1 MGKTAKGLLTKFS
14 TGGDLFAHRVQLL
27 FVNTM
32 RLFLVGMVIFALGSW
47 LMIYAWVSKYE
58 WYVFCK
64 TVFARLLVL
73 AHWPEFSL
81 HFVPHEGGQAINTT
95 AAALAKYLLET
106 AELAG
111 NFHHVIWYFGIAACI
126 AIAAMIGLIVF
137 YVRYGHAAHSDSFLR
152 GQVLVDAKVLAKQV
166 KNPSPIKIAGVA
178 IPLDLLP
185 RNILAVGSMGTGKT
199 QVIDQIIE
207 DARRWKKKMVIY
219 DKTGEF
225 TQSFF
230 RPGIDVLLSPMDA
243 RCADW
248 SLFTDLRKIS
258 DTAMVSTFFVPENK
272 HSNDPIWDNAAR
284 MLLEDLIT
292 IVRNDGGSMSDIKHI
307 ITQYPLE
314 ELSGLFKR
322 HNAASSGT
330 INPENAKGS
339 ESVRLTLISQPAV
352 RFFSF
357 FDKTDASFSIR
368 EFIRRDDDACLFLV
382 SSSTQHHVAKPF
394 ISAWLELALAEAM
407 SMPPSTDIRLMFILD
422 ELASL
427 SRLKALDIAF
437 TEARKYGIV
446 SAVGIQNLS
455 QLDEIY
461 GEDLTRVFVAN
472 LQNKL
477 VLRTEEES
485 SARRMADTL
494 GKEEVEEINESQSF
508 GVAAS
513 RDGTHLGGKRAERH
527 LVTPSEIMVLP
538 DMTGYLKIA
547 GSHPIAKVSFE
558 YKARPAHV
566 EGYIEREGL
575 NLAAPL
581 PVLPATAG
589 KLSQAAVAGPRQAA
603 PVPHPPDTAPAR
615 SIPARIRTVPIPRP
629 PDPEPS
635 LPGMSARLPGMIPRG
650 PAPVQ
655 PVPIQPVPIQ
665 PASPPVQIASAPLQ
679 DEMW

>member
-1 MGKTAKGLLTKFS
+1 MAKIEKGLLTKFS

-32 RLFLVGMVIFALGSW
+32 RLFVIGAAVFALSSG
-47 LMIYAWVSKYE
+47 LMIYAWATKYE
-58 WYVFCK
+58 WYVFAK
-64 TVFARLLVL
+64 TMFARLMMLIHQPQFHL
-73 AHWPEFSL
+73 PFTAQ
-81 HFVPHEGGQAINTT
+81 EGGQSLKMTS
-95 AAALAKYLLET
+95 AALVKTVMESPD
-106 AELAG
+106 LAG
-111 NFHHVIWYFGIAACI
+111 HYHHVIWYFGVALIIAA
-126 AIAAMIGLIVF
+126 AAMLGLILF
-137 YVRYGHAAHSDSFLR
+137 YVRYGHDAHSDSFLR
-152 GQVLVDAKVLAKQV
+152 GQVLVDAKTLAKLI
-166 KNPSPIKIAGVA
+166 KNPSPIKLAGIP
-178 IPLDLLP
+178 IPLDLLQ

-230 RPGIDVLLSPMDA
+230 RPGIDVLLSPIDA

-248 SLFTDLRKIS
+248 SIFTDLKKIS
-258 DTAMVSTFFVPENK
+258 DPAMVSTFFVPENK

-307 ITQYPLE
+307 ITQYTLE
-314 ELSGLFKR
+314 DLTKLLKR
-322 HNAASSGT
+322 HNAASCGT

-407 SMPPSTDIRLMFILD
+407 SMPQTADIRLMFILD

-446 SAVGIQNLS
+446 STVGIQNLS

-461 GEDLTRVFVAN
+461 GEDLTKVFVAN

-494 GKEEVEEINESQSF
+494 GREEVEEINESLSF
-508 GVAAS
+508 GVASS
-513 RDGTHLGGKRAERH
+513 RDGTNLGGRRAERH

-558 YKARPAHV
+558 YKARPANV
-566 EGYIEREGL
+566 EGYVEREGL
-575 NLAAPL
+575 NLAAPV
-581 PVLPATAG
+581 PVLPASAAPRQPG
-589 KLSQAAVAGPRQAA
+589 SAVARPTAA
-603 PVPHPPDTAPAR
+603 GVRA
-615 SIPARIRTVPIPRP
+615 IPIPRP
-629 PDPEPS
+629 RPS
-635 LPGMSARLPGMIPRG
+635 APAPSGLSARLPGMTPRQPD
-650 PAPVQ
+650 PAPIPYAPSL
-655 PVPIQPVPIQ
+655 PVSAAIA
-665 PASPPVQIASAPLQ
+665 PALAPRSPDLPPVR
-679 DEMW
+679 DELW

>member
-1 MGKTAKGLLTKFS
+1 MAKIEKGLLTKFS

-32 RLFLVGMVIFALGSW
+32 RLFMVGAVVFALSSA
-47 LMIYAWVSKYE
+47 LMIYAWATKYE
-58 WYVFCK
+58 LYVFAK
-64 TVFARLLVL
+64 TMFARLMMLINQPQFHL
-73 AHWPEFSL
+73 PFAGQ
-81 HFVPHEGGQAINTT
+81 EGGQSIKITS
-95 AAALAKYLLET
+95 AALVRTVMESP
-106 AELAG
+106 ELAG
-111 NFHHVIWYFGIAACI
+111 HYHQVIWYFCV
-126 AIAAMIGLIVF
+126 GLIIGGVAMLGLILF
-137 YVRYGHAAHSDSFLR
+137 YVRYGHNAHTDSFLR
-152 GQVLVDAKVLAKQV
+152 GQELVDAKDLAKRIS
-166 KNPSPIKIAGVA
+166 NPSPIKLAGIP
-178 IPLDLLP
+178 IPLDLLS

-225 TQSFF
+225 TRNFF
-230 RPGIDVLLSPMDA
+230 RPGIDVLLNPIDA

-248 SLFTDLRKIS
+248 SIFTDLKKIS
-258 DTAMVSTFFVPENK
+258 DPAMVSTFFVPENK

-292 IVRNDGGSMSDIKHI
+292 IVRRDGGSMADITHI
-307 ITQYPLE
+307 ITQYSLE
-314 ELSGLFKR
+314 DLSRLLKQ
-322 HNAASSGT
+322 HNAASCGT
-330 INPENAKGS
+330 INPDNAKGS

-407 SMPPSTDIRLMFILD
+407 AMPPTSDIRLMFILD

-427 SRLKALDIAF
+427 ARLKALDIAF

-446 SAVGIQNLS
+446 SVVGIQNLS

-461 GEDLTRVFVAN
+461 GEDLSKVFVAN

-508 GVAAS
+508 GVSAH
-513 RDGTHLGGKRAERH
+513 RDGTNLGGRRAERH

-547 GSHPIAKVSFE
+547 GPHPIAKVSFE
-558 YKARPAHV
+558 YKARPANV

-575 NLAAPL
+575 NLAARA
-581 PVLPATAG
+581 PVLPPGQSPVAVSRQTVPEPR
-589 KLSQAAVAGPRQAA
+589 LSDVT
-603 PVPHPPDTAPAR
+603 PDWLAPA
-615 SIPARIRTVPIPRP
+615 
-629 PDPEPS
+629 PS
-635 LPGMSARLPGMIPRG
+635 LPD

-655 PVPIQPVPIQ
+655 LESVASLAEPV
-665 PASPPVQIASAPLQ
+665 ATLADSAPGKRKF
-679 DEMW
+679 